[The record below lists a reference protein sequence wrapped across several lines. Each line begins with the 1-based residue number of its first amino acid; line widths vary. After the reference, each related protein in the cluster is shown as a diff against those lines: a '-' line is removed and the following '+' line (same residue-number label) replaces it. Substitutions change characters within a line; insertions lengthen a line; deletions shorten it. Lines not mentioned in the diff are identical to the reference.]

1 MYAQERIDAKDKWR
15 VCSIH
20 AVGSRPQEVYLFGKL
35 YNNKP
40 LMFMRSGQRFR
51 PYTQPVV
58 LSERLQ
64 SINLSILN

>member
-1 MYAQERIDAKDKWR
+1 MQRINGAFAQ
-15 VCSIH
+15 IH